1 MISYCWFI
9 IYILIKIFI
18 RYVLLNIKYGVNCFF
33 YVFIIYVVVFVLIC
47 FLIDKIKSL
56 FKVLNRWMVWYFFV
70 KKINNEYVVDFNK

>member
-18 RYVLLNIKYGVNCFF
+18 RYVLLNIKYGGNCFF
-33 YVFIIYVVVFVLIC
+33 YVFIMYVVVFVLIC
-47 FLIDKIKSL
+47 FLIDKIKSW

-70 KKINNEYVVDFNK
+70 KKNK